1 MKTKKQKTRMKKKNT
16 KTFKNKGNN
25 RISKN
30 HNGGTDY
37 NKLSYKNN
45 NLKNQR
51 KKDNKTIKQK
61 PINLKKVNCSPKPKD
76 EINQFSCY
84 TNKSLYKLRDL
95 WNARHPDVKIK
106 SNSPKEIHHLISEY
120 LKGVCNKES
129 CWIKQK
135 AEFGPI
141 ESDMADSF
149 APESPPEWKKNP
161 NEWLSSVDIINV
173 MKQYEKAYKCFD
185 FIGPS
190 PIDFDTRKLY
200 GECVW
205 DELCNFSLK
214 EQIKNGKTKIGMI
227 FNTDPHNKPGQH
239 WISMFINI
247 KKKKIFFFDSTGDKP
262 TSEIM
267 ALVKRIEEQGLNL
280 NPKLKFKFDS
290 NEGIEHQYG
299 NTECGIYSLFFIVHM
314 LEDKMTEHYLK
325 THILKD
331 EYMNKFRHVYFN
343 DSL

>member
-1 MKTKKQKTRMKKKNT
+1 MKTRNQKMKMKNSNT
-16 KTFKNKGNN
+16 KTLKNKGNKVN
-25 RISKN
+25 KK
-30 HNGGTDY
+30 HHDGGTTH
-37 NKLSYKNN
+37 
-45 NLKNQR
+45 
-51 KKDNKTIKQK
+51 NKTTKLKTLKKKTI
-61 PINLKKVNCSPKPKD
+61 PLKKVNCSPKPKG
-76 EINQFSCY
+76 EINHFTCY

-161 NEWLSSVDIINV
+161 NEWLSSIDIINV

-214 EQIKNGKTKIGMI
+214 EQIKNGKTKIGII

-262 TSEIM
+262 SKEIKV
-267 ALVKRIEEQGLNL
+267 LIKRIEEQGLNL
-280 NPKLKFKFDS
+280 NPKIKFISDS

-331 EYMNKFRHVYFN
+331 EYMNKFRHIYFN

>member
-1 MKTKKQKTRMKKKNT
+1 MKTQRRLKKNSI
-16 KTFKNKGNN
+16 KKNETYK
-25 RISKN
+25 KYK
-30 HNGGTDY
+30 HTGG
-37 NKLSYKNN
+37 KKNN
-45 NLKNQR
+45 KN
-51 KKDNKTIKQK
+51 NKTLK
-61 PINLKKVNCSPKPKD
+61 LKKVNCSPKPKG
-76 EINQFSCY
+76 EINEFTCY

-95 WNARHPDVKIK
+95 WNARHPDVKIT
-106 SNSPKEIHHLISEY
+106 SSSTKEIHRQISEK
-120 LKGVCNKES
+120 LSGICNKES

-135 AEFGPI
+135 ADFGPI

-161 NEWLSSVDIINV
+161 NEWLSSIDIINV

-185 FIGPS
+185 FIGPT

-205 DELCNFSLK
+205 DELCNFSLE
-214 EQIKNGKTKIGMI
+214 EQIKNGKTKIGII

-262 TSEIM
+262 SPQIM
-267 ALVKRIEEQGLNL
+267 ALVNRIIEQGLSL
-280 NPKLKFKFDS
+280 SPKIKFKFDS

-299 NTECGIYSLFFIVHM
+299 NTECGIYSLYFIVHM
-314 LEDKMTEHYLK
+314 LEDKLTEHYLK

-331 EYMNKFRHVYFN
+331 EYMNKFRHIYFN